1 MEAWKGKMVTNE
13 EGKIVTSVL
22 VSGIAGKE
30 RTGKDLRA
38 GGEVWVC
45 GWGGGEGQR
54 APQSGGMAAGA
65 DGGDRAVRAAV
76 VGNSRVVALSEASS
90 PSSSPAAIP
99 EGAAHAGE
107 EVVEVAHVV
116 AAAGEQADVRERSG
130 GGT

>member
-38 GGEVWVC
+38 RRPKR
-45 GWGGGEGQR
+45 GWGGGEG
-54 APQSGGMAAGA
+54 QSGGMAAGA
-65 DGGDRAVRAAV
+65 DGGDRAMRAAV

-90 PSSSPAAIP
+90 PSSLPAAIP

-107 EVVEVAHVV
+107 EVVEGADVV
-116 AAAGEQADVRERSG
+116 VRAAAGEQADARERSG
-130 GGT
+130 GGR